1 MQKFSVRVRTEAQSY
16 EYAAL
21 VRCSIDAVEAATE
34 RFGLCG
40 VTVVPMPEQNIPP
53 DRPV

>member
-1 MQKFSVRVRTEAQSY
+1 MQKFSVRVRTESQRF

-21 VRCSIDAVEAATE
+21 VRCSIDAIEAATE

-40 VTVVPMPEQNIPP
+40 VTVVPIPEPNVPL
-53 DRPV
+53 D